1 MDRKQF
7 TAYVEST
14 QEALRRFLVAL
25 CCGDAALADDL
36 AQETYI
42 KAYLSCDGFLDDQK
56 FAAWIRRI
64 AFNTFVSYRRSVRLT
79 VSIDDAVNC
88 AIAPQQS
95 DSAFQYQALYNALA
109 RLSEKERTAVV
120 LFYLEG
126 YAVKEIAQIVE
137 GSEDSVRQQLSR
149 GRVHLKHLLTAS

>member
-42 KAYLSCDGFLDDQK
+42 KAYLSDDQK

-64 AFNTFVSYRRSVRLT
+64 AFNTFVSYRRSVRFTGSL
-79 VSIDDAVNC
+79 DDAINC

-137 GSEDSVRQQLSR
+137 ASEDSVRQQLSR